1 MAVCDANDRAA
12 NLHRDCSG
20 LGLDAP
26 ARGITAMDSIL
37 YGGVAILVLIVLIRF
52 FEASGRMIERATLEN
67 DRIRSENDAR
77 DAATALKKSQAGK
90 LLDFA
95 PHFKGIYV
103 GEKVTIDGKEHH
115 FIPVHVPPPPVALN
129 TGEIITA
136 DELKLRRAA
145 MQLVEVSIAEYSTGG
160 NQIAPANSIDGQLGV
175 KWQDIIG
182 YMATN
187 GWVMTK
193 ERIGTFCTGST
204 PNLAALRL
212 AVAARALPKGDRA

>member
-77 DAATALKKSQAGK
+77 DAATQLKRSQAVQV
-90 LLDFA
+90 LNFSD
-95 PHFKGIYV
+95 HFKGLFF
-103 GEKVTIDGKEHH
+103 GEPIEINGEVNY
-115 FIPVHVPPPPVALN
+115 FIPVHVPPAPVTLN
-129 TGEIITA
+129 TGEVVSA

-145 MQLVEVSIAEYSTGG
+145 MQLIEASIVSYGVNG
-160 NQIAPANSIDGQLGV
+160 NQVEPANSIDGQLGV
-175 KWQDIIG
+175 KWQDVID
-182 YMATN
+182 YMQRE
-187 GWVMTK
+187 GWVMTIDRK
-193 ERIGTFCTGST
+193 GTFCTAAVS
-204 PNLAALRL
+204 NLAALRL
-212 AVAARALPKGDRA
+212 SVAAKALPRRDR